1 MQDRINN
8 LLDFCFDDEQSIE
21 FQLFLITVKCLI
33 PFENNIGCLFDKE
46 RYKKEIEL
54 FAHYMNSNDETI
66 DYWLKNKKPS
76 NMNDELLQFKII
88 PIVLS
93 NTVWENLIDE
103 VLKAVTFYTLNKN
116 TILNALLI
124 SSAIYEFMNNAE
136 IESIEGASRERL
148 INFSIKEFCA
158 KNEIDT
164 DKNYIIDFEKERIK
178 MVAKPMLFG
187 DKDIYS
193 CKVINYIFGK
203 KSAADNNFNV
213 YTDKTIETLTDNER
227 VSSNNNSPKHSTD
240 NNTDLLNSFSIYLYK
255 LRKGSIN
262 PEKLIISDKIPD
274 IKECLK
280 YPEFS
285 HPLLGRCKVIQRTE
299 NEALVRSKSGL
310 MRIRI

>member
-33 PFENNIGCLFDKE
+33 PYENNIGCLFDKE
-46 RYKKEIEL
+46 RYEKEIEL
-54 FAHYMNSNDETI
+54 FAHYMNGNDETI

-103 VLKAVTFYTLNKN
+103 ALKAVTFYTLNKN

-124 SSAIYEFMNNAE
+124 SSVIYEFMNNAE
-136 IESIEGASRERL
+136 IESIKGASRERL

-158 KNEIDT
+158 KNEIET

-178 MVAKPMLFG
+178 MIAMPMLFG
-187 DKDIYS
+187 DNDINN
-193 CKVINYIFGK
+193 CKVLYYIFENK
-203 KSAADNNFNV
+203 AAADNLNV
-213 YTDKTIETLTDNER
+213 SDKAIEAPTDNEL
-227 VSSNNNSPKHSTD
+227 VSSSNNSSKYSTD
-240 NNTDLLNSFSIYLYK
+240 NNSDILNSFSIYLYK

-262 PEKLIISDKIPD
+262 PEKLTISDKIPD